1 MLRIYNNILEC
12 EDMDI
17 LQDLDSRGLIH
28 QVTDRERLEKHL
40 AENQVT
46 LYCGFDPT
54 ADSLHI
60 GHLVPILMLKRFQ
73 QAGHRP
79 IALIGGGT
87 GMIGDP
93 SGRTSERSLN
103 EEEVVHH
110 YSKEIEKQ
118 IAKLLG
124 FDQGENPVV
133 ARNNYDWLS
142 ETTVIDFLRGP
153 GKHFGINYMLAKES
167 VSARI
172 EQGITFT
179 EFSYMIL
186 QSLDYLKLNQEENCT
201 LQIGGSDQWGNITAG
216 MELIRRS
223 RDLEEDEIDVF
234 GLTVPLITKA
244 DGTKFGKTAGGAV
257 WLDPEKTSPYE
268 FYQFWINTDDRDVI
282 NFIHYFTFLSED
294 EIKALE
300 KEVAER
306 PEKRVAQRRLAE
318 EMTRMVHSEEA
329 LQQAKKITESLF
341 SGNLKQL
348 SAEEV
353 EQGFKDVPSYEMA
366 KEEIGLVDLLVNAS
380 ISSSKRQA
388 REDIKNGAI
397 YINGERNQDIQHM
410 VTSED
415 YIEDTFTIIRRGKR
429 RYFLIRYK

>member
-1 MLRIYNNILEC
+1 
-12 EDMDI
+12 MDI
-17 LQDLDSRGLIH
+17 LQDLEKRGMIH
-28 QVTDRERLEKHL
+28 QTTDREGLEKHL

-46 LYCGFDPT
+46 LYAGFDPT

-60 GHLVPILMLKRFQ
+60 GHLVPITMLKRFQ
-73 QAGHRP
+73 KAGHKP
-79 IALIGGGT
+79 IALVGGGT

-103 EEEVVHH
+103 EEKVVQE
-110 YSKEIEKQ
+110 YSEKIRQQ
-118 IAKLLG
+118 IGRLLD
-124 FDQGENPVV
+124 FDKGENPVQS
-133 ARNNYDWLS
+133 RNNHDWLAKM
-142 ETTVIDFLRGP
+142 TIIDFLRDA

-186 QSLDYLKLNQEENCT
+186 QSLDYLKLNEEENCT

-223 RDLEEDEIDVF
+223 REQEDQEINVF

-244 DGTKFGKTAGGAV
+244 DGTKFGKTAGGAI

-282 NFIHYFTFLSED
+282 KFLRYFTFLSD
-294 EIKALE
+294 EEMEQLE
-300 KEVAER
+300 EEVQTQ
-306 PEKRVAQRRLAE
+306 PEKRIAQKRLAE
-318 EMTRMVHSEEA
+318 EMTKEIHSQEA
-329 LQQAKKITESLF
+329 LEQAQRITESLF
-341 SGNLKQL
+341 SGDLKSL
-348 SAEEV
+348 SAAEV
-353 EQGFKDVPSYEMA
+353 KQGFKDVPTYHADKTEL
-366 KEEIGLVDLLVNAS
+366 GLIDLLVDAG

-397 YINGERNQDIQHM
+397 YINGERNQELGYTVGVADRIGDQ
-410 VTSED
+410 
-415 YIEDTFTIIRRGKR
+415 FTVIRRGKKK
-429 RYFLIRYK
+429 YFLVSYE

>member
-1 MLRIYNNILEC
+1 
-12 EDMDI
+12 MDI
-17 LQDLDSRGLIH
+17 LQDLESRGLI
-28 QVTDRERLEKHL
+28 QQTTDSEGLKKHL
-40 AENQVT
+40 AESQVT

-60 GHLVPILMLKRFQ
+60 GHLLPITMLKRFQ
-73 QAGHRP
+73 KAGHRP
-79 IALIGGGT
+79 IALVGGGT

-103 EEEVVHH
+103 EEAVVKQ
-110 YSKEIEKQ
+110 YSEKIKQQ
-118 IAKLLG
+118 IAKLLE
-124 FDQGENPVV
+124 FDQGEIPVV
-133 ARNNYDWLS
+133 ARNNHDWLS
-142 ETTVIDFLRGP
+142 NMTVIDFLRDA

-186 QSLDYLKLNQEENCT
+186 QSLDFLKLYEQENCT

-223 RDLEEDEIDVF
+223 REQEEEEIKVY

-268 FYQFWINTDDRDVI
+268 FYQFWVNTDDRDVI
-282 NFIHYFTFLSED
+282 KFLRYFTFLSE
-294 EIKALE
+294 EEMEQLE
-300 KEVAER
+300 NEVETQ
-306 PEKRVAQRRLAE
+306 PENRVAQKRLAE
-318 EMTRMVHSEEA
+318 EMTVVVHSRGA
-329 LQQAKKITESLF
+329 LEQAQKITGSLF
-341 SGNLKQL
+341 SGDLKQL
-348 SAEEV
+348 SASEIK
-353 EQGFKDVPSYEMA
+353 QGFKDVPTYHA
-366 KEEIGLVDLLVNAS
+366 DKEDIGLIDLLVNAS

-388 REDIKNGAI
+388 REDIGNGAI
-397 YINGERNQDIQHM
+397 YVNGERIQDLQYTID
-410 VTSED
+410 SND
-415 YIEDTFTIIRRGKR
+415 RIEDTFTIIRRGKKK
-429 RYFLIRYK
+429 YSLISYGE

>member
-318 EMTRMVHSEEA
+318 EVTRMVHSEEA

-348 SAEEV
+348 SVEEV

>member
-1 MLRIYNNILEC
+1 
-12 EDMDI
+12 MDI
-17 LQDLDSRGLIH
+17 LQDLEKRGLIN
-28 QVTDRERLEKHL
+28 QTTDREGLEKHL

-60 GHLVPILMLKRFQ
+60 GHLLPITMLKRFQ
-73 QAGHRP
+73 KAGHKP
-79 IALIGGGT
+79 IALVGGGT

-103 EEEVVHH
+103 EAHVVKGF
-110 YSKEIEKQ
+110 SEKIKQQ
-118 IAKLLG
+118 IAKLVE
-124 FDQGENPVV
+124 FDQGDNPVV
-133 ARNNYDWLS
+133 ARNNHDWLS
-142 ETTVIDFLRGP
+142 NMNIIDFLRDA

-172 EQGITFT
+172 EQGITYT

-186 QSLDYLKLNQEENCT
+186 QSLDFLKLYEQENCT

-223 RDLEEDEIDVF
+223 REQESDEIKVF

-268 FYQFWINTDDRDVI
+268 FYQFWVNTDDRDVI
-282 NFIHYFTFLSED
+282 KFLRYFTFISDEEMAELESEVKD
-294 EIKALE
+294 Q
-300 KEVAER
+300 

-318 EMTRMVHSEEA
+318 EMTKEVHSQEA
-329 LQQAKKITESLF
+329 LEQAQKISAALF
-341 SGNLKQL
+341 SGDIKQL
-348 SAEEV
+348 TATEIK
-353 EQGFKDVPSYEMA
+353 QGFKDVPTYKAA
-366 KEEIGLVDLLVNAS
+366 KNEIDLIELLVDAS

-388 REDIKNGAI
+388 REDISNGAV
-397 YINGERNQDIQHM
+397 YINGERQQELGY
-410 VTSED
+410 VVSE
-415 YIEDTFTIIRRGKR
+415 EDRIGDMFTVIRRGKKK
-429 RYFLIRYK
+429 YFLIDFS

>member
-142 ETTVIDFLRGP
+142 GTTVIDFLRGP